1 MTLKS
6 IHDISIGDEDKTI
19 FTKDVL
25 AFIEK
30 EGFKKKSNDS
40 YNNELEGNSVYWNS
54 GGNSGSNV
62 LGIYIGLNGIAI
74 DSDYDCGGNSSTY
87 FFKFDT
93 QSGNGDEIFENT
105 YNDMVKSL
113 NSLRDY

>member
-1 MTLKS
+1 MLKS

-19 FTKDVL
+19 FTEDVL
-25 AFIEK
+25 SFIVK
-30 EGFKKKSNDS
+30 EGFEKKSNDS
-40 YNNELEGNSVYWNS
+40 YNKELEGSSVYWS
-54 GGNSGSNV
+54 RGGNSGSNI

-93 QSGNGDEIFENT
+93 QNDSGQNIFENA
-105 YNDMVKSL
+105 YNDMVKEL
-113 NSLRDY
+113 NRLRSY